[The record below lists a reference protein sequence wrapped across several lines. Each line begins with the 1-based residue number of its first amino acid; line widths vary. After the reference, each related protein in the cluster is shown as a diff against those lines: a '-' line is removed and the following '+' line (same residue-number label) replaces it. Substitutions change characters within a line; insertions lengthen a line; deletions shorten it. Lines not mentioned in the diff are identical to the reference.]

1 LFNGWE
7 SYDKGMQKLENSHED
22 NYAKLLTIFIYH
34 NKDELSAINSEMDR
48 SIQKATKVLTTH
60 SITVK
65 PEIDEDKE
73 LTPKQREFLNKSE
86 YNKWVDDAYLLM
98 GKSHFHKHEF
108 KEASETFQYIVSN
121 FPNEITQ
128 IESRIWLSRISLEQG
143 RIKESENILAELEK
157 ETSIPKSLVADF
169 EATLAYQKIQRNDF
183 VQAAEHL
190 EKALDAAR
198 SRYYKQRYNFI
209 LAQLYQKTNNSLLA
223 SERYQKVIKLN
234 PPYEMTFNARI
245 NLALSY
251 ETGTV
256 SRKDIEKQLQK
267 MLRDDK
273 NIDFQDQIY
282 YAWGNLYFKE
292 GDIDKAI
299 DYYTLSASV
308 SKENINQQALT
319 YITLA
324 DIYYELPDYIPAQA
338 YYDSA
343 VSIITDDYPNYNVI
357 YAKSISLTNL
367 VENIETVTLQD
378 SVQKLSYLPK
388 AELYAFID
396 GLIEQEREREAR
408 ERRLEEERQRAAQF
422 DIQQQFEIQTNT
434 SSWYFYNNTAID
446 RGRDEFK
453 RKWGARKLEDN
464 WRRAN
469 KSSID
474 PSVEFAT
481 NDEAETET
489 DELTPTEKPT
499 DKFSRRYYLVDIP
512 FTDSSMEVSHLRIQR
527 ALYNMGDI
535 YSQELK
541 DFNKATNAFEDL
553 LRRYPTYE
561 QRLQVY
567 YKLYSIGKQTEN
579 INMVSLYQQKII
591 NEFPESNYAMVL
603 SDPDYFKKMEAQEQK
618 ENDAYEHVYNT
629 FNRGDYA
636 QTRLLIEKALR
647 EYPESKYM
655 REYDYM
661 QTISNG
667 VIKDTVTF
675 ISDLSKLISR
685 YPDSEIAERSQ
696 LIIRYLQT
704 ENPEAA
710 REQAI
715 KQAATL
721 FKISADEEHFV
732 VVSVPKTQNSNQLMF
747 NIINFNIDNFSES
760 ELKVKKDDLNAISLV
775 SVVSFENEEKASEY
789 FSQLQKYPDL
799 FRDVDA
805 TNNQVFFISTTN
817 FNLLKRD
824 NKLEQYI
831 TYFNDTFRN

>member
-1 LFNGWE
+1 
-7 SYDKGMQKLENSHED
+7 MQKLENSHED

-183 VQAAEHL
+183 VQAADHL

>member
-1 LFNGWE
+1 
-7 SYDKGMQKLENSHED
+7 MQKLENSHED

-308 SKENINQQALT
+308 SKENINQQALLILHLPIS
-319 YITLA
+319 ITNYL
-324 DIYYELPDYIPAQA
+324 
-338 YYDSA
+338 
-343 VSIITDDYPNYNVI
+343 IT
-357 YAKSISLTNL
+357 
-367 VENIETVTLQD
+367 
-378 SVQKLSYLPK
+378 YLPRH
-388 AELYAFID
+388 I
-396 GLIEQEREREAR
+396 
-408 ERRLEEERQRAAQF
+408 
-422 DIQQQFEIQTNT
+422 T
-434 SSWYFYNNTAID
+434 
-446 RGRDEFK
+446 
-453 RKWGARKLEDN
+453 
-464 WRRAN
+464 
-469 KSSID
+469 
-474 PSVEFAT
+474 
-481 NDEAETET
+481 
-489 DELTPTEKPT
+489 
-499 DKFSRRYYLVDIP
+499 
-512 FTDSSMEVSHLRIQR
+512 
-527 ALYNMGDI
+527 
-535 YSQELK
+535 
-541 DFNKATNAFEDL
+541 
-553 LRRYPTYE
+553 
-561 QRLQVY
+561 
-567 YKLYSIGKQTEN
+567 
-579 INMVSLYQQKII
+579 
-591 NEFPESNYAMVL
+591 
-603 SDPDYFKKMEAQEQK
+603 
-618 ENDAYEHVYNT
+618 
-629 FNRGDYA
+629 
-636 QTRLLIEKALR
+636 
-647 EYPESKYM
+647 
-655 REYDYM
+655 
-661 QTISNG
+661 
-667 VIKDTVTF
+667 TV
-675 ISDLSKLISR
+675 R
-685 YPDSEIAERSQ
+685 
-696 LIIRYLQT
+696 
-704 ENPEAA
+704 
-710 REQAI
+710 
-715 KQAATL
+715 
-721 FKISADEEHFV
+721 
-732 VVSVPKTQNSNQLMF
+732 
-747 NIINFNIDNFSES
+747 
-760 ELKVKKDDLNAISLV
+760 
-775 SVVSFENEEKASEY
+775 
-789 FSQLQKYPDL
+789 
-799 FRDVDA
+799 
-805 TNNQVFFISTTN
+805 
-817 FNLLKRD
+817 
-824 NKLEQYI
+824 
-831 TYFNDTFRN
+831 